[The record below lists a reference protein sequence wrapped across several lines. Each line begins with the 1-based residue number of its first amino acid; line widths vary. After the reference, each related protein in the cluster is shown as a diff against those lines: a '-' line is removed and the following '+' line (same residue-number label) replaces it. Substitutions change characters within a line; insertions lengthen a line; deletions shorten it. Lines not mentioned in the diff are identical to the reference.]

1 MVSIILP
8 IRNEAKHIKQTLES
22 ILNQNNV
29 NQEIEILIADGLSND
44 STREIIEEYITTNGN
59 IQLIDNPEYLV
70 STGFNRALSTA
81 RGDFITRVDGHS
93 EIKQDF
99 IKNSLKLFIIIIN
112 YYLLLVYYYY
122 YYF

>member
-59 IQLIDNPEYLV
+59 IQ
-70 STGFNRALSTA
+70 
-81 RGDFITRVDGHS
+81 
-93 EIKQDF
+93 
-99 IKNSLKLFIIIIN
+99 
-112 YYLLLVYYYY
+112 
-122 YYF
+122 